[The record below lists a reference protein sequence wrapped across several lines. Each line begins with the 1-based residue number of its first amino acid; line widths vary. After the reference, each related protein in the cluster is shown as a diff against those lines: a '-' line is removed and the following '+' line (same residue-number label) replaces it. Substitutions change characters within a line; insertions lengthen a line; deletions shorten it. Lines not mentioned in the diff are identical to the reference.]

1 MKAHLHGLAGGLAAH
16 EDQGALGPCQ
26 DLCGATNGLAPRC
39 RAKVAVLFDL
49 RLADSMGA
57 DDLLELGIAHLAGVL
72 GFNLAFAKLHLDV
85 VAGGPAD
92 RTDYI
97 LEGHD
102 HLRM

>member
-1 MKAHLHGLAGGLAAH
+1 
-16 EDQGALGPCQ
+16 
-26 DLCGATNGLAPRC
+26 
-39 RAKVAVLFDL
+39 
-49 RLADSMGA
+49 MGA